1 MGKGYERSIALKVW
15 ITMYALTQGIY
26 TVEASQDTEV
36 RDDTLF
42 LRDRGIQFIFENSTN
57 LLLRF
62 IGTGNLYPLD

>member
-1 MGKGYERSIALKVW
+1 
-15 ITMYALTQGIY
+15 MYALTQGIY